1 MRMTTLIR
9 LSSNRSTSTS
19 PPHSMGALW

>member
-9 LSSNRSTSTS
+9 LSSNRSTSAS
-19 PPHSMGALW
+19 LPHNVGMPW

>member
-9 LSSNRSTSTS
+9 LSSNRSTSTL
-19 PPHSMGALW
+19 PPHSVGTPR